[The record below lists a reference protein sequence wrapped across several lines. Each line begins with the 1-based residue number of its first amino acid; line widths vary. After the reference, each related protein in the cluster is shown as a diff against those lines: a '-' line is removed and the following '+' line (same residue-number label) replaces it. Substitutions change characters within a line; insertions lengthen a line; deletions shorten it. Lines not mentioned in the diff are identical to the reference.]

1 MATTKLSSREFNQ
14 DTSRAK
20 RAAKRGPVFITDR
33 GRPSHVLLT
42 VEEYQKLTEGQES
55 IVDLLGMPEAAEVKF
70 EPPRMKGN
78 LHEPADLS

>member
-1 MATTKLSSREFNQ
+1 M
-14 DTSRAK
+14 
-20 RAAKRGPVFITDR
+20 
-33 GRPSHVLLT
+33 LLT

-70 EPPRMKGN
+70 EPRRMKGN